1 MKMKKFIETVRL
13 AYDIVIFDSPPVLA
27 VTDAVVL
34 ATAVDGALLV
44 VSSDRTHVQTLEKA
58 TETLKGIGRTAV
70 GVVLNDFDVRK
81 AYGGYYS
88 SRYGNYGY
96 GYYYSTDGE
105 RKKKKSSV

>member
-1 MKMKKFIETVRL
+1 L
-13 AYDIVIFDSPPVLA
+13 AYDVIIFDSPPVLA

-44 VSSDRTHVQTLEKA
+44 VSSDHTHAQSLEKA
-58 TETLKGIGRTAV
+58 TEALKGIGKTAV
-70 GVVLNDFDVRK
+70 GVVLNNFDISK

-96 GYYYSTDGE
+96 GYGYYYSVDGD
-105 RKKKKSSV
+105 RKKKKKASV